1 MSQEWAG
8 AQAANT
14 EPEVQKE
21 ITQLGLDYRLMTQ
34 FTSFVAVEDRVVTKD
49 GKPQRVEVP
58 VEMPEGVSYEG
69 VFGDNL
75 MEGYWAAPGVNQS
88 VTVSASVASTKTHN
102 GPASVV
108 GGALERMGTVFS
120 AHKAT
125 PPPPSPPP

>member
-58 VEMPEGVSYEG
+58 VEMPEGGSYEG
-69 VFGDNL
+69 V
-75 MEGYWAAPGVNQS
+75 
-88 VTVSASVASTKTHN
+88 
-102 GPASVV
+102 V
-108 GGALERMGTVFS
+108 GGEAKQVNRLTQFSQLNVARGMVGVTKARRGRGTC
-120 AHKAT
+120 H
-125 PPPPSPPP
+125 